1 MILISRCGPLTRTQR
16 RHAIHTFDALSAP
29 AVIPDSPSTGRA
41 DGCARATATR
51 LFRMSPAARPM
62 TARRRISRTAI
73 RRSPARSTPRARPRT
88 ATPARRSKARV
99 AVTTD
104 IAMPPRRSK
113 ARAAVMTVTAIPPR
127 PSKSRAAVTTATA
140 IRPDVRKRWQQRLSL
155 WQHRRHYRRRQRL
168 LLRRHRRQLRGL
180 RPQFV
185 FRSLRLDL
193 LRPLWRVGGIL
204 LRHELL
210 HRPAGQDDL
219 PLIVPDR
226 GAGRMEYRVSA
237 RRFPI

>member
-1 MILISRCGPLTRTQR
+1 MP
-16 RHAIHTFDALSAP
+16 ALSAP
-29 AVIPDSPSTGRA
+29 AVIPASPSIGRT
-41 DGCARATATR
+41 DGLRESDSDTPFQDVAGNQGDDGATAYQQDGDP
-51 LFRMSPAARPM
+51 PAK
-62 TARRRISRTAI
+62 
-73 RRSPARSTPRARPRT
+73 STPRARPGT
-88 ATPARRSKARV
+88 ATPRRRSKARV

-104 IAMPPRRSK
+104 IAIPPRRSK

-127 PSKSRAAVTTATA
+127 PSKARAAVMTITAMPPRPSKVRAAVTTATA

-168 LLRRHRRQLRGL
+168 SLRRHRRQLRGL